1 MKLFTEVGIGRIE
14 PALTYSDRIMLIGS
28 CFSDEIGDLL
38 ALYGFDVLVNPF
50 GTLYNPCSV
59 FNSLMRLGAVC
70 GLVRTQDSPMF
81 QRGDVLT
88 RPDGLLVTYS
98 HHSRCGYRPE
108 PGEEDPAGAFIKK
121 ANEELKRSA
130 EFFYEAKTIII
141 TLGTSYVFRLA
152 GTDFVVSNCHKLPAS
167 GFRREFL
174 QAEDTF
180 GILEAISG
188 AFPDKRII
196 FTVSPIRH
204 LSDGAHGNQL
214 SKGAL
219 LAAVARVMEGC
230 RDGSR
235 VYFPAYEILMDE
247 LRDYRWYAEDLVHP
261 SASAVKYI
269 FEKFRDS
276 CIAPEC
282 YQRMERELRAA
293 KAAHHRQR
301 G

>member
-1 MKLFTEVGIGRIE
+1 ME
-14 PALTYSDRIMLIGS
+14 PPLTYSDKIMLAGS
-28 CFSDEIGDLL
+28 CFSDEIGEQL
-38 ALYGFDVLVNPF
+38 ASYGFDVLVNPF

-70 GLVRTQDSPMF
+70 GLVRPQDSPMF
-81 QRGDVLT
+81 QRGDVLQ

-108 PGEEDPAGAFIKK
+108 PGEEDPVGTFVKK
-121 ANEELKRSA
+121 ANEDLKRSA
-130 EFFYEAKTIII
+130 EFFYGAKTIII

-167 GFRREFL
+167 GFSREFL
-174 QAEDTF
+174 TAEDTF
-180 GILEAISG
+180 GILETICG
-188 AFPDKRII
+188 TFPDKRII

-204 LSDGAHGNQL
+204 LSDGARNNQL
-214 SKGAL
+214 SKSAL
-219 LAAVARVMEGC
+219 LTAVARVVDGC

-235 VYFPAYEILMDE
+235 EYFPAYEIMMDE

-261 SASAVKYI
+261 SPSAVKYI

-282 YQRMERELRAA
+282 YQRMEQELRAT
-293 KAAHHRQR
+293 KAARHRQR